1 MNDIVIGLVSC
12 ETTPEVLKPDILH
25 LYILKS
31 AGHNTL
37 LLSIVNRSCA
47 VLGES
52 MFPVAEARPCN
63 WVRVSFHCTGGVCAI
78 TTDTKIS
85 DVELEFLCSSMNSTD
100 LICEGLGMEH
110 TMTKSFSL

>member
-12 ETTPEVLKPDILH
+12 ETAPEVLKPVILH

-31 AGHNTL
+31 AGHSTL

-63 WVRVSFHCTGGVCAI
+63 WVSFHCTGGVCVI
-78 TTDTKIS
+78 TTDTKGS
-85 DVELEFLCSSMNSTD
+85 NVVVEFFRSSIKYTD
-100 LICEGLGMEH
+100 INCEGLAMEH
-110 TMTKSFSL
+110 TMTKSFSM